1 VAADQKNAAAR
12 GAWIVFFDESGLS
25 LTPTVRRSWAPIGQ
39 TPVLEHRFNWKRA
52 SMAAAL
58 CYPPSADHHHRR
70 SQVAF
75 HVQYDS
81 YNTET
86 LIGVL
91 TELRAFLAP
100 DPVMLIW
107 DGLPAH
113 RSKAMNDFVADQ
125 TEWLTVER
133 LPGYAPDLN
142 PVEALWSAIKGVELA
157 NLCPDTI
164 DEAITLARNGIDRI
178 RDNQQLAH
186 SFLQHAGLSL

>member
-1 VAADQKNAAAR
+1 
-12 GAWIVFFDESGLS
+12 
-25 LTPTVRRSWAPIGQ
+25 VRRSWAPIGQ

-58 CYPPSADHHHRR
+58 CYPPSPDDRR
-70 SQVAF
+70 GARVAF

-91 TELRAFLAP
+91 AELRAFLTP
-100 DPVMLIW
+100 HPVTLIW

-113 RSKAMNDFVADQ
+113 RSKAMTDFLATQAD
-125 TEWLTVER
+125 WLTVER
-133 LPGYAPDLN
+133 LPAYAPDLN
-142 PVEALWSAIKGVELA
+142 PVEALWSSVKGVELA

-164 DEAITLARNGIDRI
+164 DEAITLAERGIDRI
-178 RDNQQLAH
+178 RATEHLPH
-186 SFLQHAGLSL
+186 SFLQHAGLSP

>member
-1 VAADQKNAAAR
+1 
-12 GAWIVFFDESGLS
+12 
-25 LTPTVRRSWAPIGQ
+25 
-39 TPVLEHRFNWKRA
+39 
-52 SMAAAL
+52 MAAAL
-58 CYPPSADHHHRR
+58 CYLPSRGQHHRR

-86 LIGVL
+86 LLGVL
-91 TELRAFLAP
+91 AELRAFLAP
-100 DPVMLIW
+100 DPVILIW

-113 RSKAMNDFVADQ
+113 RSKAMTAFLAEQ
-125 TEWLTVER
+125 TDWLTVER

-142 PVEALWSAIKGVELA
+142 PVEALWSSVKGVELA

-178 RDNQQLAH
+178 RANQQLTH
-186 SFLQHAGLSL
+186 SFLHHAGLSL